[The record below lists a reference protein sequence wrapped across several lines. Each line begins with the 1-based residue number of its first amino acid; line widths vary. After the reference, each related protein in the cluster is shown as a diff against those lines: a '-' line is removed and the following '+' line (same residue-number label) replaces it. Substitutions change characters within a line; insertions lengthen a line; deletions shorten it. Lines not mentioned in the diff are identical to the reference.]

1 MAPPPLTGKSLILH
15 PRILPNG
22 AGADTIGA
30 VIDAGPSW
38 CSGSRGE
45 LHTAGGSTEETLDVP
60 EVLVA
65 LGVGLE
71 TQPGRIDVHVPERG
85 PREEGV
91 VVVLLGHLVFQQTVH
106 EDHIASGYL
115 GSTSHRLRQEAPIVT
130 DRLQPQSPDVQ
141 ACVAR
146 AAVVV
151 RVDERLLPLPEAVES
166 CPQDVEQPRRGH
178 NGSVRTEGEDRVAL
192 DPLDLERGRDAPDD
206 RLQQIRDDGGAVLE
220 LGRGDQGRE
229 ARDVGQHQ
237 EALLRV
243 HLDLPSGRG
252 VCRQESPRSRA
263 AALVFETPRRPGV
276 INLARAE
283 VLRVSSLTGWPDATA
298 RPRAMPRQTVARAL
312 APLPRMDE
320 ERGPRGICRR
330 LGSTRPTRYPEYAQ
344 GVPRGVPSVTRWRPR
359 RAPSNF

>member
-115 GSTSHRLRQEAPIVT
+115 GSTSHRLT
-130 DRLQPQSPDVQ
+130 CFCDRGK
-141 ACVAR
+141 
-146 AAVVV
+146 
-151 RVDERLLPLPEAVES
+151 RLEGRNLRPSFEG
-166 CPQDVEQPRRGH
+166 QRR
-178 NGSVRTEGEDRVAL
+178 S
-192 DPLDLERGRDAPDD
+192 DA
-206 RLQQIRDDGGAVLE
+206 
-220 LGRGDQGRE
+220 
-229 ARDVGQHQ
+229 
-237 EALLRV
+237 
-243 HLDLPSGRG
+243 
-252 VCRQESPRSRA
+252 
-263 AALVFETPRRPGV
+263 
-276 INLARAE
+276 
-283 VLRVSSLTGWPDATA
+283 
-298 RPRAMPRQTVARAL
+298 
-312 APLPRMDE
+312 
-320 ERGPRGICRR
+320 
-330 LGSTRPTRYPEYAQ
+330 
-344 GVPRGVPSVTRWRPR
+344 
-359 RAPSNF
+359 